1 MAHPKETAAWHCM
14 GQGGERRGKPMPLKA
29 LERKKK
35 EQRICVVTSA
45 CEKMREKKKNNKK
58 NKGVMHILLF
68 STNKRSSAKK
78 TNKRSNFTKVF
89 RELVKLESGKVVSL
103 KKLYLKLF

>member
-14 GQGGERRGKPMPLKA
+14 GQGGERRGKPMPVKA

-45 CEKMREKKKNNKK
+45 CEKIRREKKK
-58 NKGVMHILLF
+58 
-68 STNKRSSAKK
+68 
-78 TNKRSNFTKVF
+78 
-89 RELVKLESGKVVSL
+89 
-103 KKLYLKLF
+103 